1 MAVVSLIALA
11 IGRSAV
17 AATGASAAR
26 GTTAAAVKEG
36 GAPAV
41 TSSGGPASEGG
52 DWWLL
57 LGAAAV
63 GLFDPEPVAMASVEY
78 RYTTGRH
85 RPGPWLAL
93 EATKRDLFVGFGA
106 FFDFPMGRRWVFSPS
121 LGAAIYRDHDGL
133 GLGYPLEFR
142 SAAELTCRL
151 EHWRLGAS
159 FSHYSNASLGE
170 DNPGTEIVKIVFV
183 VPLGRSGLQ

>member
-1 MAVVSLIALA
+1 MPRRMAVVALIGLA
-11 IGRSAV
+11 IPCGSL
-17 AATGASAAR
+17 
-26 GTTAAAVKEG
+26 
-36 GAPAV
+36 
-41 TSSGGPASEGG
+41 ASEAE

-63 GLFDPEPVAMASVEY
+63 GVFDPDPVAMASVEY

-85 RPGPWLAL
+85 RPAPWLSL

-106 FFDFPMGRRWVFSPS
+106 FVDLPMGRRWVFTPS
-121 LGAAIYRDHDGL
+121 LGAALYREHDGL

-142 SAAELTCRL
+142 SAAELTYRL
-151 EHWRLGAS
+151 DRWRWGAS

-170 DNPGTEIVKIVFV
+170 GNPGTEIVKIVVV
-183 VPLGRSGLQ
+183 VPLGASGLP